1 MSTKQ
6 KPSEIEVWL
15 KEKEFNSLLEL
26 LDFPTATT
34 IIYVEKRHIGRAG
47 PRRTIVDY
55 GVANQE
61 EIKLRFWKRDLPE
74 VSKVILRGNGRDS
87 EKHDKTEEKTTRWVV
102 IEYSSWHNEPTGY
115 KKTFSTFEEAKQF
128 YQKAKR
134 RGYCYFGYPT
144 EEE

>member
-6 KPSEIEVWL
+6 VWL
-15 KEKEFNSLLEL
+15 KEKEFDSLLEL

-34 IIYVEKRHIGRAG
+34 IIYVEKRHISRTG

-61 EIKLRFWKRDLPE
+61 EIKLRFWEHDLPK

-87 EKHDKTEEKTTRWVV
+87 KRWVI

-134 RGYCYFGYPT
+134 LGYCYFGYPT